1 MLFDEE
7 KVTGC
12 GPDCGCADGGCD
24 CGDGD
29 CGVDCTDEAC
39 GCGHDH
45 DHEHGNGIITM
56 VDGET
61 GQEYTFILADDF
73 AFEDEHY
80 CVLITTD
87 EQEPEMVITKVVE
100 LEDGTEG
107 LVSLTDEEYDRVFAE
122 YERLCEEE
130 DYEDED
136 DEANN

>member
-1 MLFDEE
+1 MLLEE
-7 KVTGC
+7 LMLDGHECAGC
-12 GPDCGCADGGCD
+12 DSD
-24 CGDGD
+24 CGDD
-29 CGVDCTDEAC
+29 
-39 GCGHDH
+39 CGHDH

-61 GQEYTFILADDF
+61 GQEYTFVLADDF
-73 AFEDEHY
+73 AFEDDHY

-87 EQEPEMVITKVVE
+87 EQEPEMVITRVVE

-107 LVSLTDEEYDRVFAE
+107 LESLTDDEYDRVYAE

-136 DEANN
+136 DEDNEEDT

>member
-12 GPDCGCADGGCD
+12 GPDCGCA

-29 CGVDCTDEAC
+29 CGVECTDEAC
-39 GCGHDH
+39 DCGHDH

-136 DEANN
+136 DEANT

>member
-1 MLFDEE
+1 MFLEELMLD
-7 KVTGC
+7 GH
-12 GPDCGCADGGCD
+12 GCAGCD
-24 CGDGD
+24 SGCGDG
-29 CGVDCTDEAC
+29 CGHDHD
-39 GCGHDH
+39 HDH

-61 GQEYTFILADDF
+61 GEEYTFILADDF

-87 EQEPEMVITKVVE
+87 EQEPEMVITRVVE

-107 LVSLTDEEYDRVFAE
+107 LVSLTDDEYDRVFAE

-130 DYEDED
+130 DYENED
-136 DEANN
+136 DEADN

>member
-1 MLFDEE
+1 
-7 KVTGC
+7 
-12 GPDCGCADGGCD
+12 
-24 CGDGD
+24 
-29 CGVDCTDEAC
+29 
-39 GCGHDH
+39 
-45 DHEHGNGIITM
+45 M

-61 GQEYTFILADDF
+61 GEEYSFILADDF
-73 AFEDEHY
+73 SFEEEHY

-107 LVSLTDEEYDRVFAE
+107 LVSLTDEDYDRVYAE

-136 DEANN
+136 DETDT